1 MKTAYIINPFS
12 AKKNYKSFLT
22 ALESRVENPL
32 VLVSK
37 SIEDSFDFIK
47 QNWNDVDVFVAI
59 GGDGT
64 ISTVAS
70 KLVNSDKI
78 LAVFPAGSGNGF
90 SNETNFSKNI
100 DSLLTKLKKKDFKLV
115 DSFSVNGNLSINVS
129 GVGLDGNIIEGFE
142 HSERGFSSYIKI
154 TVEKYFKFKPIKVKF
169 EEKYKQFDGEYMMVN
184 VANSRQFGNNAYIA
198 PQADMSD
205 GKVEIALV
213 KKFPL
218 PAGLSFAYQMF
229 TKSLKPSKYLQ
240 YISTSEIS
248 FSVDSEAWHLDGEYH
263 KIKSPVEVKV
273 LPKSLRILV

>member
-12 AKKNYKSFLT
+12 AKKNYQNFLT
-22 ALESRVENPL
+22 GLKSKVENPL

-37 SIEDSFDFIK
+37 SIEDSFNFIK
-47 QNWNDVDVFVAI
+47 ENWDDVDVFVAI

-70 KLVNSDKI
+70 KLVNTDKI

-100 DSLLTKLKKKDFKLV
+100 DKLLKKLEKREFKLV
-115 DSFSVNGNLSINVS
+115 DSFMINNNLSINVS

-142 HSERGFSSYIKI
+142 HSKRGFSNYIKI

-169 EEKYKQFDGEYMMVN
+169 EEKYKNFDGEYMMVN
-184 VANSRQFGNNAYIA
+184 VANTRQFGNNAYIA

-205 GKVEIALV
+205 GKVELALV

-218 PAGLSFAYQMF
+218 PAGLTFAYQMF
-229 TKSLKPSKYLQ
+229 TKSLKPGKYLQ

-248 FSVDSEAWHLDGEYH
+248 FSVDSEAWHLDGEYYR
-263 KIKSPVEVKV
+263 IKSPIHIRV
-273 LPKSLRILV
+273 LPQSLRILI